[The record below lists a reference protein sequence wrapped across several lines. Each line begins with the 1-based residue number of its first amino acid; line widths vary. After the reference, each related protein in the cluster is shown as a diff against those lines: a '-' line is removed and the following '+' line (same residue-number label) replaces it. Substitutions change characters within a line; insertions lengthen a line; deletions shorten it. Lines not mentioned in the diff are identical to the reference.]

1 MLLPAAQL
9 YACVLTSTSLQPPP
23 LHADD
28 RLYLFMECMYG
39 GELFDRIVDLG
50 HFTEKMAQD
59 VTFKL

>member
-1 MLLPAAQL
+1 MLANLP
-9 YACVLTSTSLQPPP
+9 C
-23 LHADD
+23 ADD

-59 VTFKL
+59 VSFKL